1 VSETIRARA
10 ATVAVVTSPR
20 RVLIDWDFGAH
31 GIWTVLSP
39 EERSAPRPPGKLA
52 PYEPPRDHSRPW
64 SGLLSNTLLDALDGW
79 NAEGEVLGRKRT
91 PGLELKA
98 FRQRGTELAQ
108 HVQQELGSGYQV
120 LYVVA
125 GGAWRWVLP
134 WSQRI
139 CPSRATSPRDGSRG
153 D

>member
-1 VSETIRARA
+1 
-10 ATVAVVTSPR
+10 VTSPQR
-20 RVLIDWDFGAH
+20 ALIDWDFGAH

-39 EERSAPRPPGKLA
+39 EELAAPRPPGRWTQ
-52 PYEPPRDHSRPW
+52 YRPPRDRRRPW
-64 SGLLSNTLLDALDGW
+64 SDLLSSALIDALDGW

-91 PGLELKA
+91 PGLRLEA
-98 FRQRGTELAQ
+98 FRQRGAELAE
-108 HVQQELGSGYQV
+108 HVQQELGSGYEV

-139 CPSRATSPRDGSRG
+139 CPSLAISPPR
-153 D
+153 